1 MQKILENYGFT
12 PDEISDFMSN
22 ASVIQC
28 PKKTVL
34 LREGDICRTFYY
46 ITKGTFRAGCTD
58 KEAVQH
64 TRTFFSYDKSPVM
77 MSYGSFIFQK
87 PSISFLDAIEDGEV
101 LAWSF
106 DFMNNLQETNFKWL
120 RFFKHQ
126 VDGTFALREI
136 KEHQTY
142 TFSAEERYLSFLKQ
156 SPNLANRIP
165 LHYIASYIGI
175 TPEALSRIRKRIVL
189 QN

>member
-1 MQKILENYGFT
+1 MKKILEKHGFT
-12 PDEISDFMSN
+12 PTEISDFMSN
-22 ASVIQC
+22 ASVIKC

-34 LREGDICRTFYY
+34 LREREICRTFYY
-46 ITKGTFRAGCTD
+46 ITKGTFRAGFTD

-64 TRTFFSYDKSPVM
+64 TRTFFSYDTSPIM

-87 PSISFLDAIEDGEV
+87 PSTCFLDAIEAGEV

-106 DFMNNLQETNFKWL
+106 DFMSNLQETDFKWL
-120 RFFKHQ
+120 RFFKRQ

-142 TFSAEERYLSFLKQ
+142 TFSAEERYLAFFEQ
-156 SPNLANRIP
+156 SPDLANRIP

-175 TPEALSRIRKRIVL
+175 TPEALSRIRKRIVT